1 MDIQVNSDERV
12 LHYLSKYLTKADT
25 HVSVEYGLQTAANHF
40 SARKI
45 GIIDAVYDLLGF
57 HKHQSSVSVIYIDT
71 TLPGLERR
79 RQLKHA
85 GALSKLPANS
95 QNIFTR
101 SHVQKYQDRHR
112 RLAHLTMPEYFRY
125 YKIIKYTQED
135 DENGIEEDDT
145 YIIPPDQPS

>member
-1 MDIQVNSDERV
+1 M
-12 LHYLSKYLTKADT
+12 
-25 HVSVEYGLQTAANHF
+25 
-40 SARKI
+40 
-45 GIIDAVYDLLGF
+45 
-57 HKHQSSVSVIYIDT
+57 
-71 TLPGLERR
+71 LET
-79 RQLKHA
+79 
-85 GALSKLPANS
+85 LSKLPANS
-95 QNIFTR
+95 ENIFTR